1 MSGILYHCG
10 RSRIFFMNE
19 ATISATR
26 RHDFGR
32 IVSALCPLARYGNGA
47 FKTIRI
53 LAGAGIWTRFS
64 RVSTARHIIFGGGA
78 VSLMRISLQ
87 ISKL

>member
-1 MSGILYHCG
+1 
-10 RSRIFFMNE
+10 MNE

-32 IVSALCPLARYGNGA
+32 IVSALCSLAGYGNGA

-53 LAGAGIWTRFS
+53 LAGAGI
-64 RVSTARHIIFGGGA
+64 
-78 VSLMRISLQ
+78 
-87 ISKL
+87 